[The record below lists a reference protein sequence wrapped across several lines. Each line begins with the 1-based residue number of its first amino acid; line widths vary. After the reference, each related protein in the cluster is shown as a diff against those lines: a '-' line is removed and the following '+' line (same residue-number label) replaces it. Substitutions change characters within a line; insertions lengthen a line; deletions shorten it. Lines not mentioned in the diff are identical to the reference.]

1 MKVCVFFEKVV
12 ETTGSADLHSSASD
26 VKALFEQTADL
37 IRARMAF
44 MTERR
49 QFMCPKTWLDSL

>member
-1 MKVCVFFEKVV
+1 VKVCVFFEKVV

-49 QFMCPKTWLDSL
+49 QFMCPKT